1 MFRKRASS
9 GRHSGTSTAP
19 ETHAYH
25 RPPETVGGA
34 AADQDQPSSTLR
46 PAPAG
51 LDVSTAHQARIWN
64 YWLGGR
70 DFYPADQAAGDAIS
84 RQFPHVAEAARAQRA
99 FGVRAL
105 RFLAGAA
112 RIRQFLDVGAGLP
125 AGGNTHEIVQR
136 IAPDSGIVY
145 ADNDPAVILHAKA
158 LLEGAGSAEGV
169 VSYLE
174 ADLRDVA
181 AVLAGAAGTLDLA
194 SPVALVLLGVLGHID
209 DYGAARSIVSH
220 LMDALPAGSYLAIAD
235 GVASGEDSE
244 DAQRRYNQDA
254 VLPYYLRR
262 PDQLASF
269 FDGLALVEP
278 GVVPCARWRPDGAPP
293 DEAPAYCGV
302 ARKP

>member
-1 MFRKRASS
+1 MFGKRVSR
-9 GRHSGTSTAP
+9 GRHSSAQAVPEPHTDPAP
-19 ETHAYH
+19 S
-25 RPPETVGGA
+25 GA
-34 AADQDQPSSTLR
+34 GDQPWPS
-46 PAPAG
+46 PPPG

-70 DFYPADQAAGDAIS
+70 DFFPADKAAGDEIS
-84 RQFPHVAEAARAQRA
+84 RQFPQVADAARAQRA

-105 RFLAGAA
+105 RLLAGAA

-136 IAPDSGIVY
+136 IAPGSGVVY
-145 ADNDPAVILHAKA
+145 ADNDPVVILHAKA
-158 LLEGAGSAEGV
+158 LLEGASSAEGEASM

-194 SPVALVLLGVLGHID
+194 TPVALVMLGVLGHIE

-220 LMDALPAGSYLAIAD
+220 LMDALPAGSYLVIAD
-235 GVASGEDSE
+235 GVASGTGSGSGPK
-244 DAQRRYNQDA
+244 A
-254 VLPYYLRR
+254 LPYHLRR
-262 PDQLASF
+262 PDELVSF

-278 GVVPCARWRPDGAPP
+278 GVVPCGRWRPDGALGL
-293 DEAPAYCGV
+293 DGEAPAYCGV